1 MTLFDILFVS
11 LAGLE
16 LVAVGVL
23 AYVGLQVLQTMK
35 KAQKTVEPTLSEAK
49 AVAQVGAAMANHA
62 RANGEV
68 VAKRVKLVADRVRH
82 RVEHTKRV
90 VKELKPQ
97 GEQASHAIQAVG
109 DRTREAVQTART
121 LGDLAQR
128 IRRVKAAAQAAA
140 DAAQNP

>member
-1 MTLFDILFVS
+1 MTVFDIVFVV

-16 LVAVGVL
+16 LLAVGGL
-23 AYVGLQVLQTMK
+23 AYAGLQAVQTMK
-35 KAQKTVEPTLSEAK
+35 KAQRTVEPTLSEAK

-62 RANGEV
+62 RASGED

-82 RVEHTKRV
+82 RVEHTTRV

-97 GEQASHAIQAVG
+97 REQATQAIQVAG
-109 DRTREAVQTART
+109 DKTREAVQTART

-128 IRRVKAAAQAAA
+128 IRRVKSAAQAAA